1 MCWITSAGLCCW
13 QGILADKDSV
23 ILELKQQVKNLRE
36 DLNMAN
42 IDSDR
47 KSVALLTKVY
57 LYLFINFIYVWIYA
71 LSDAKKLRFMICKY
85 ESISSD

>member
-1 MCWITSAGLCCW
+1 MCVFDLLS
-13 QGILADKDSV
+13 QGILADKDTV

-47 KSVALLTKVY
+47 KSVALLTKVH
-57 LYLFINFIYVWIYA
+57 LYLFIDCVFAY
-71 LSDAKKLRFMICKY
+71 LLTKLCIR
-85 ESISSD
+85 

>member
-1 MCWITSAGLCCW
+1 MSINMACIVIYVCVLTAVWDCWCLTGCR

-23 ILELKQQVKNLRE
+23 IVELKQQAKNLRE

-47 KSVALLTKVY
+47 KSVALLTKVC
-57 LYLFINFIYVWIYA
+57 LYLFTDFVH
-71 LSDAKKLRFMICKY
+71 LCT
-85 ESISSD
+85 

>member
-1 MCWITSAGLCCW
+1 M
-13 QGILADKDSV
+13 

-47 KSVALLTKVY
+47 KSVALLTKVCFY
-57 LYLFINFIYVWIYA
+57 LLIDFINLCMYWWILA
-71 LSDAKKLRFMICKY
+71 LVDAS
-85 ESISSD
+85 E